1 MAESHVVSA
10 LKTKRG
16 EIAGEIVAAERRITD
31 LRAALVHVDATLKL
45 FAGSD
50 ANPEAIPPRLP
61 KPTRALPAPSARGD
75 ITRAVLDVLRQAD
88 CGLSTSEV
96 AEKVAQTLGVALDT
110 SARRQAFNEQ
120 IRNALY
126 RQRDRGLLVN
136 VKDGLRVLWRV
147 AD

>member
-10 LKTKRG
+10 LRHKRG
-16 EIAGEIVAAERRITD
+16 EIAGEIIAAERRITD

-45 FAGSD
+45 FAGNET
-50 ANPEAIPPRLP
+50 NPEAISPRLP
-61 KPTRALPAPSARGD
+61 KPPRSLPAPSARGD
-75 ITRAVLDVLRQAD
+75 ITRAVLDAMRRTE
-88 CGLSTSEV
+88 CSLSTGDV
-96 AEKVAQTLGVALDT
+96 AEEAARSLGVALD
-110 SARRQAFNEQ
+110 SNARRQAFTEQ